1 MPGPM
6 LAAIDEGAIR
16 QQMRGIANFPRCR
29 NPARLGHQLDTGGD
43 IDGIAEDRLGLVDDD
58 LAEMQPDAEHQALFL
73 VERFVEARHPFLDV
87 DRCRDRCHSRAEFGQ
102 HGVAHDVHDPAAR
115 GVDGRQP
122 YLGAYRLQA
131 TDRAILATFHQPHV
145 AGEVSLNDG

>member
-16 QQMRGIANFPRCR
+16 QQMRGVANFPRCR
-29 NPARLGHQLDTGGD
+29 NPARLGHELDTGGD

-73 VERFVEARHPFLDV
+73 VERLVEARHPFLDV
-87 DRCRDRCHSRAEFGQ
+87 DAAATAATAELNSASTESPTMFTIRP
-102 HGVAHDVHDPAAR
+102 PAASTA
-115 GVDGRQP
+115 GRHTP
-122 YLGAYRLQA
+122 RVP
-131 TDRAILATFHQPHV
+131 T
-145 AGEVSLNDG
+145 